1 MANLYV
7 ERLPDKSYAV
17 KERGNPKPIAWG
29 RTQEEAIEAAHKL
42 RPGVKLD
49 IERVRDTDQGGR
61 DKWRSE

>member
-7 ERLPDKSYAV
+7 ERQSDGTYAV
-17 KERGNPKPIAWG
+17 KERNNSRPIATG
-29 RTQEEAIEAAHKL
+29 RTQEEAIQAAHRL

-49 IERVRDTDQGGR
+49 IERVRDTDRGSP